1 MQRIR
6 TGWSYSTRSDCA
18 YRPSISINYHEY
30 GQEAKNLYGIK
41 PWIIRNLLNC
51 KNCLMKCIYFK
62 DHESIF
68 KKLFGASNIKLT
80 MSDKGCCVISI
91 NDKAVEKAKL
101 LIY

>member
-6 TGWSYSTRSDCA
+6 NGWSYSTKSDCA

-51 KNCLMKCIYFK
+51 KNCLMKLKYYNNKI
-62 DHESIF
+62 EVF
-68 KKLFGASNIKLT
+68 KKLFGARNIKLVD
-80 MSDKGCCVISI
+80 SDKGCCVVWI